1 MLGRV
6 INLTESLAPPLRL
19 LIAAG
24 LVLLAAL
31 AFLTPVAVI
40 AQVAATGAPQNLQDT
55 GLYADFKT
63 LAVDP
68 KHLAFTPQYPL
79 WSDGAA
85 KHRWLSLPAGGVID
99 GSDPDAWVFPIGTRF
114 WKEFSFSGQRVETRY
129 LERQADGQWLY
140 AAYAWSPDGR
150 AMLVS
155 QKGRRNAYQLAAG
168 RSYMIPGVNDCKAC
182 HEGGR
187 SEILGFSTL
196 QLSRDRDPDALHA
209 EPRSFPDVDVNYLIE
224 KGLLVGFPQALAKTP
239 PRIEAASAIE
249 RAALGYMHANCGHC
263 HNDQG
268 SLKNLGLFLR
278 HISADRPQPA
288 AVTTTLGH
296 PIKKSAPGQSPDAV
310 LRVEARHPEGS
321 ALLER
326 MASRYPALQMPP
338 LGTELVDEDAVAL
351 IHRWISELEATR
363 LEPKS
368 QGKENLP

>member
-6 INLTESLAPPLRL
+6 TNLTESVSAPLRL

-24 LVLLAAL
+24 SALLAAL

-85 KHRWLSLPAGGVID
+85 KRRWLSLPDGGVID

-114 WKEFSFSGQRVETRY
+114 WKEFAFGAQRVETRY

-150 AMLVS
+150 EAVLVS
-155 QKGRRNAYQLAAG
+155 QKGRRNAYQLVAE
-168 RSYMIPGVNDCKAC
+168 RSHMIPGVNDCKAC

-224 KGLLVGFPQALAKTP
+224 KGLLVGFPQTLAKAA
-239 PRIEAASAIE
+239 PRIDAASATE
-249 RAALGYMHANCGHC
+249 RAALGYMHGNCGHC

-268 SLKNLGLFLR
+268 PLKNLGLFLR
-278 HISADRPQPA
+278 HISADRTQP
-288 AVTTTLGH
+288 AVTTT
-296 PIKKSAPGQSPDAV
+296 IGQSDQ
-310 LRVEARHPEGS
+310 EAGPRAIP
-321 ALLER
+321 
-326 MASRYPALQMPP
+326 
-338 LGTELVDEDAVAL
+338 
-351 IHRWISELEATR
+351 
-363 LEPKS
+363 
-368 QGKENLP
+368 